1 MPLYCHNVTQRKS
14 FCVVLCRAFFF
25 FIYTV
30 VTFSQLCT
38 VRPHTARY
46 AVVATWV
53 ICRNAVPPLSL
64 AFRGAQPGHTPSGLL
79 MALTPPSRQKI
90 HWLIGTGQ
98 FIVNCHATIHAGLL
112 NLLSPDTFSED
123 KMVKNASSSGT
134 RLGAYKLQRP
144 PDSLAGLRGGREK
157 ENEGRGRGERREG
170 EGKGERGRGGVQG
183 AGWPPS
189 FSC

>member
-1 MPLYCHNVTQRKS
+1 M
-14 FCVVLCRAFFF
+14 
-25 FIYTV
+25 

-144 PDSLAGLRGGREK
+144 PDSLAGLRGR
-157 ENEGRGRGERREG
+157 
-170 EGKGERGRGGVQG
+170 EGKGKRGEGTRGEKGRGGKGGKREGRSARGRVASQFQLLDPLAAVVIVG
-183 AGWPPS
+183 AGRPPDIDRR
-189 FSC
+189 